1 MASTIPVMI
10 DRLPR
15 RLRVAFGVAATG
27 SGSDSATATAGTV
40 VDFVAYSVDCILSG
54 RTVLDGDRLSDML
67 NDHEEYALIG
77 VTVERFDGG
86 PPMVVDEVV
95 VSRDEIWVVHT
106 GDPRGVEA
114 RRHRTSQQYV
124 ALKMSPY
131 RVRGFFHGLPG
142 TNPIN
147 SIGRRK
153 TMIPLTNVRIEYTID
168 GDVRETRVDVAIVNR
183 DQVEWLDS
191 IEPDRAEFPPKPT
204 PRQTEAPTDAG
215 GESTTAPADGSAAT
229 GLEPSAAAQT
239 EVTADRA

>member
-1 MASTIPVMI
+1 MAPTIPVMI

-15 RLRVAFGVAATG
+15 RLRLAFGAPEAP
-27 SGSDSATATAGTV
+27 SGSDDLAAPESVRV

-67 NDHEEYALIG
+67 NDHDEYVLLG

-106 GDPRGVEA
+106 GEPRGVEA

-124 ALKMSPY
+124 AIKMSPY

-142 TNPIN
+142 TNPVT

-153 TMIPLTNVRIEYTID
+153 SMVPLTNVRIEFTVH
-168 GDVRETRVDVAIVNR
+168 GEVRETRVDVAIVNR
-183 DQVEWLDS
+183 DQVEWLDA
-191 IEPDRAEFPPKPT
+191 IEPDRADFPPKPT
-204 PRQTEAPTDAG
+204 YQPMQRPPGA
-215 GESTTAPADGSAAT
+215 TA
-229 GLEPSAAAQT
+229 EP
-239 EVTADRA
+239 TADAQPEPTADPQPEPTTDRP

>member
-1 MASTIPVMI
+1 MAPTIPFMI

-15 RLRVAFGVAATG
+15 RLRVAFGAPEVASESDG
-27 SGSDSATATAGTV
+27 SSPNEAGQV

-67 NDHEEYALIG
+67 NDHDEYALLG

-106 GDPRGVEA
+106 GEPRGVEA

-142 TNPIN
+142 TNPIT

-153 TMIPLTNVRIEYTID
+153 AMIPLTNVRIEYTID

-183 DQVEWLDS
+183 DQVEWLDA

-204 PRQTEAPTDAG
+204 HRPPDETAEA
-215 GESTTAPADGSAAT
+215 
-229 GLEPSAAAQT
+229 EPG
-239 EVTADRA
+239 VTADRP

>member
-1 MASTIPVMI
+1 MI

-15 RLRVAFGVAATG
+15 RLRVAFGAPEAAPGSDGPSTPG
-27 SGSDSATATAGTV
+27 SGQI

-67 NDHEEYALIG
+67 NDHDEYALIG

-106 GDPRGVEA
+106 GEPRGVEA
-114 RRHRTSQQYV
+114 RRHRTAQQYV

-142 TNPIN
+142 TNPIS

-153 TMIPLTNVRIEYTID
+153 PMIPLTNVRIEYTVD
-168 GDVRETRVDVAIVNR
+168 GEVRETRVDVAIVNR
-183 DQVEWLDS
+183 DLVEWLDA

-204 PRQTEAPTDAG
+204 HRPPEA
-215 GESTTAPADGSAAT
+215 TTVTRDETAAAAADTVAPAA
-229 GLEPSAAAQT
+229 PAAQP
-239 EVTADRA
+239 EVTADRP

>member
-1 MASTIPVMI
+1 MI

-15 RLRVAFGVAATG
+15 RLRVAFGAPEARPG
-27 SGSDSATATAGTV
+27 SADSGPDGGGTV

-54 RTVLDGDRLSDML
+54 RTVIDGDRLSDML
-67 NDHEEYALIG
+67 NDHDEYALLG

-86 PPMVVDEVV
+86 PPMVVDELV

-106 GDPRGVEA
+106 GAPRGVEA

-142 TNPIN
+142 TNPIT

-153 TMIPLTNVRIEYTID
+153 AMIPLTNVRIEYTID
-168 GDVRETRVDVAIVNR
+168 DDVRETRVDVAIVNR

-204 PRQTEAPTDAG
+204 PRTPDEDVETTKDA
-215 GESTTAPADGSAAT
+215 TAVTAADA
-229 GLEPSAAAQT
+229 PSAAGP
-239 EVTADRA
+239 EVTPDRT